1 MAHEIGTDVVIDNN
15 RRLQNITGADGV
27 YSDLSPTVTQI
38 TNTINFDFPVM
49 SCDMTENLTFTAT
62 NIPTSADD
70 TRISML
76 LLNRSADLHTLSF
89 ANVSGGI
96 IWTTDNGQ
104 EPTWSDYQYWQVVF
118 TASSDRITAAAGGF
132 GDVSGGGGGTAEMST
147 NISAPSEWL
156 NRLTQ
161 IEDTGFGTTP
171 TAFVAIRFLHEPND
185 NRIAIRWTGGRSTD
199 TIPQSTNIT
208 TYVNY
213 SGITNITALDIQYN
227 VEIQGIT
234 TGDSLTFN
242 CTPAD
247 PSTLQTGDLRT
258 TGIHD
263 SGVDY
268 NLLGSTAGVYLLWQG
283 QGRSR
288 DINNNIPGTLGYS
301 YAGFPS
307 PLDPNFAP
315 HLKITM
321 VCDQGTFVAT
331 GSMPITGSG
340 VSIPDALS
348 IYQAGDGTGT
358 GGFN

>member
-1 MAHEIGTDVVIDNN
+1 MSHEIGTDVVIDNF

-147 NISAPSEWL
+147 NISAPSAWL

-161 IEDTGFGTTP
+161 IEDSGIGSFPAAGIS
-171 TAFVAIRFLHEPND
+171 IRFLHEPSD
-185 NRIAIRWTGGRSTD
+185 NRIAIRWVGYRSTE
-199 TIPQSTNIT
+199 TIPQTTNET

-213 SGITNITALDIQYN
+213 SGITNITSLDVQYN
-227 VEIQGIT
+227 VSDQGIS
-234 TGDSLTFN
+234 TGGSQTFN

-247 PSTLQTGDLRT
+247 PSTLQTSDLRG
-258 TGIHD
+258 TGIHN

-268 NLLGSTAGVYLLWQG
+268 NLLGNTGGIYFLWQG
-283 QGRSR
+283 QGRKQ
-288 DINNNIPGTLGYS
+288 DIGGGVAGTLGYS
-301 YAGFPS
+301 YASFPD
-307 PLDPNFAP
+307 PLDPSSDP

-321 VCDQGTFVAT
+321 ECDQGTFIAT
-331 GSMPITGSG
+331 TTFPTTPDG
-340 VSIPDALS
+340 VGPSLSS
-348 IYQAGDGTGT
+348 IYQAGTGT
-358 GGFN
+358 GESGFQ